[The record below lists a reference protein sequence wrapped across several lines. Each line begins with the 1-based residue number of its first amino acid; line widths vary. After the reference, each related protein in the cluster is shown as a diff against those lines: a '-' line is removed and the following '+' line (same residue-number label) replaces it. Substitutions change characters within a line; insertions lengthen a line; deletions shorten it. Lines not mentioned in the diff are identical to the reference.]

1 MFYNNNRLTKVEI
14 IGYAFKLG
22 FRSLLCGD
30 FRIALKRIILPISY
44 WRVTIFQLLSN
55 FILNLKD
62 VSGAG
67 VNILDIGSPKL
78 MSLLLGSEIK
88 GKVHATDL
96 CDTAIFS
103 EWKKHYL
110 NYSAKDNVIF
120 EYANAKDLNYPD
132 KYFDLVYSI
141 SVIHMITPADT
152 GDIIALDE
160 IQKKIRPGGYLLLE
174 VPFRTNY
181 GLKYVKRSTFE
192 ENYEGQP
199 LFNERLYDLEAIN
212 TRLAA
217 NINGILLNK
226 IFLYERLPFEI
237 FWNSLP
243 SIFRSLF
250 AFIEP
255 WVDVV
260 NVAIATDMNNYQKSK
275 SVVLIFRMD

>member
-1 MFYNNNRLTKVEI
+1 
-14 IGYAFKLG
+14 
-22 FRSLLCGD
+22 
-30 FRIALKRIILPISY
+30 
-44 WRVTIFQLLSN
+44 
-55 FILNLKD
+55 
-62 VSGAG
+62 
-67 VNILDIGSPKL
+67 
-78 MSLLLGSEIK
+78 
-88 GKVHATDL
+88 
-96 CDTAIFS
+96 
-103 EWKKHYL
+103 
-110 NYSAKDNVIF
+110 
-120 EYANAKDLNYPD
+120 
-132 KYFDLVYSI
+132 
-141 SVIHMITPADT
+141 
-152 GDIIALDE
+152 
-160 IQKKIRPGGYLLLE
+160 YLLLE